1 MHNVLKDID
10 LTGKSWRLS
19 RNHVLGIRRR
29 GHRLWHSWWRWIGL
43 LITIAIYW
51 IRWSTW
57 LHSPALRILGILRV
71 CIICHCWGHGW
82 DAGWIDYSSC
92 CLLLATDNA
101 DDSNNDAQDNETN
114 DSSHHCSNDCPNGYF
129 IIVVVVTVVWI
140 IVAIFAAP
148 NGTKKNGCQYTS

>member
-1 MHNVLKDID
+1 MKDID

-29 GHRLWHSWWRWIGL
+29 GHRLWHRWWRWIRL

-71 CIICHCWGHGW
+71 CIICHWKGKEHYNNNSDSLWRLDIICHKKESQLQKIFLSWNVCNKVKFG
-82 DAGWIDYSSC
+82 ILENRILSKLTFESSVF
-92 CLLLATDNA
+92 
-101 DDSNNDAQDNETN
+101 ETVLE
-114 DSSHHCSNDCPNGYF
+114 F
-129 IIVVVVTVVWI
+129 IPKMWLCI
-140 IVAIFAAP
+140 
-148 NGTKKNGCQYTS
+148 